1 MFSRIPILVNC
12 SLLKHQN
19 MRTLKVFLS
28 ALFLF
33 LGIYSPI
40 IAQDYIMDGSPI
52 TDCGGVFFDPG
63 GDDDYEA
70 NTTLSTLICS
80 DGTGS
85 THSLVQFSSIQLLPG
100 DTLRFYDGNA
110 ASAPL
115 ITPPVSIHAGIPFS
129 VQATAA
135 NLTGC
140 IYVEFSS
147 DDEGESDGWEATI
160 ACLSSCQPIIA
171 DIASMPPAIPNT
183 PFIDICP
190 GDTVH
195 FDAQAIFPQNGLV
208 YPQDLATSTINWQ
221 FGDGTFDNNLQ
232 VEKVFTEP
240 GFYLVQLN
248 ITDEMGCPTVNIPF
262 RFVRVSPGISL
273 AVSELL
279 QDSYCWGDTILLY
292 TLLDS
297 LNNIPGFTL
306 LPSTLVTYSAGAL
319 GDTLLLPDGS
329 GEQYESVIT
338 FNQFPVGATV
348 SEENPIDSLWMN
360 LEHSYSGDL
369 DIELICPNGSSIF
382 LLDYPSGTGSTNFGE
397 PFANNP
403 VDGVS
408 SDTTLGIPYRYTFVP
423 ESANGTLI
431 EFDVNAPTYSY
442 TTVPSDID
450 GTIYT
455 YTDTYFPAGSYEP
468 EDSFNDLQGCPLNG
482 EWKIRVTDNLGLDN
496 GVIFSWGINVE
507 GEIEANGEEIVSAAT
522 WYWENSDDILFQ
534 NLDSILILPQGIGL
548 TTLQFTIEDNLGCL
562 TDTTITLE
570 ILPSDD
576 PNCMVND
583 AEYLLENDAWTIYPN
598 PFNDNFTV
606 KINDSPARYQLEVYN
621 ALGQKTISKKFTNEE
636 NISTENW
643 VAGIYFLRIKDQE
656 GHVLVVDQ
664 LVKVR

>member
-1 MFSRIPILVNC
+1 
-12 SLLKHQN
+12 
-19 MRTLKVFLS
+19 MRTLKFFFSV
-28 ALFLF
+28 LFLF

-52 TDCGGVFFDPG
+52 TDCSGVFFDPG

-85 THSLVQFSSIQLLPG
+85 THSLLQFSSIQVLPG
-100 DTLRFYDGNA
+100 DTLRFYDGND

-115 ITPPVSIHAGIPFS
+115 LTPPVSIHSGIPFS

-140 IYVEFSS
+140 LYVEFSS

-190 GDTVH
+190 GDTVR

-208 YPQDLATSTINWQ
+208 YPQDLTTSTINWQ
-221 FGDGTFDNNLQ
+221 FGDGTFNNSSQ

-273 AVSELL
+273 AASELL
-279 QDSYCWGDTILLY
+279 QDTYCWGDTILLY

-329 GEQYESVIT
+329 GGQYESAIT
-338 FNQFPVGATV
+338 FNQFPAGATV
-348 SEENPIDSLWMN
+348 GDENPLDSLWMD

-369 DIELICPNGSSIF
+369 DIELVCPNGNSIY
-382 LLDYPSGTGSTNFGE
+382 LLDYPSGIGSTNFGE

-408 SDTTLGIPYRYTFVP
+408 SDITFGIPYRYTFVP
-423 ESANGTLI
+423 ESTNGTLI

-442 TTVPSDID
+442 TTVPSDVD
-450 GTIYT
+450 GNIYT

-534 NLDSILILPQGIGL
+534 NLDSIIILPLGIGL

-583 AEYLLENDAWTIYPN
+583 AEYLLENDAWAIYPN

-621 ALGQKTISKKFTNEE
+621 ALGQKTISKNFANEE

-643 VAGIYFLRIKDQE
+643 SAGIYFLRIKDQE